1 MFYLYIRTNYW
12 YKQWNILKVGIFGE
26 DLKDGRN
33 QTYKTSEP
41 SEGYFVSIWEIN
53 EDEKDD
59 FDSFLKDE
67 LECKRYINPIK
78 PGGTEFYNNED
89 NKLEDFIEE
98 ILKSCIKYKKLNK
111 DEIDNIERK
120 TYNTKNNSIKLKD
133 DNNVKSPKLSIT
145 SDTKSNSVAKTV
157 NKNENEN
164 EYKYI
169 IPKDKFNERVV
180 NNLPITYFRDYD
192 CWLKFITACNY
203 LGFIDI
209 AKEKSQKYFDKKHGD
224 FESDFMK
231 NWNGIYKGNYKV
243 IEELY
248 QVVNCDDLL
257 LYRYK
262 PTLKNIVKPDEYIHI
277 EKLSNKLD
285 IQQNIYNRECYVIKS
300 DTGTGKS
307 YLARKVINELNQQ
320 YDINFISIVSRVGL
334 AQEQYKDLLK
344 DKLFV
349 KYYRD
354 IIFKEGMNLVTTIDS
369 LLKLERVKDWSKY
382 FIFVDEI
389 NSLLKHLWL
398 FHSLNNRSRII
409 ELLIKILSECRGF
422 YLADADI
429 SDEVFDFLN
438 YVKCENMHFIENTYK
453 HNNTIEVQEVDS
465 METIVDMIKQ
475 EKKFLLCCD
484 TKSNAQAVYQKL
496 KDKFPQCQ
504 VYTQEDKLEG
514 DFSDIECLIISPKVI
529 YGQDSNLDRN
539 VYCIYEGSS
548 IDSEAMKQ
556 QICRERKIK
565 KVFIHFTSLKKQAHH
580 RKYETLQDC
589 ILSKTQEQEQEK
601 IIEKLFGVNGYCE
614 ELLDIYIDLYNKFE
628 YHIDCL
634 KSNLRLHLFR
644 ILKNHG
650 FVVKTMDDVKRTNIC
665 PSKMKKLKAEHRE
678 LLYNYEN
685 EEVKEYIIKN
695 LGAICYEDREY
706 IESILHI
713 FRNKHIPYIHNIKHY
728 LKLFSKTKKQLGDK
742 YKCLELDDAPEIT
755 EEDALEKYYKVSGKS
770 AFNINKVNDDITT
783 KFYFLDLFKNDLDYK
798 INDETNEVMINE
810 NWSKPEMKELFKQV
824 MSNIIGK
831 KVSEKCE
838 GYELTKDFY
847 SMYSN
852 IFPKLYYTKQK
863 KGKKRGDKSTQK
875 YYYKDKH
882 TLLPIVS
889 KMIEHDGYECDDSI
903 LTKAI
908 NNII

>member
-1 MFYLYIRTNYW
+1 MIYVYTRTNDW
-12 YKQWNILKVGIFGE
+12 YKKENVLKVGIFGE
-26 DLKDGRN
+26 KQKYARN
-33 QTYKTSEP
+33 QTYKTCEL
-41 SEGYFVSIWEIN
+41 SEGYFQNIWEIDN
-53 EDEKDD
+53 IAWDTAERSE
-59 FDSFLKDE
+59 FDQFLKAE
-67 LECKRYINPIK
+67 LYCKRYIDPK
-78 PGGTEFYNNED
+78 RPGGTEFYKNED
-89 NKLEDFIEE
+89 NNLEDDIDKIFE
-98 ILKSCIKYKKLNK
+98 IHKTKYKNKKLNK
-111 DEIDNIERK
+111 NEIDNIERK

-133 DNNVKSPKLSIT
+133 DNNGKSPKLSIT
-145 SDTKSNSVAKTV
+145 SYTKSNLVAKTV

-285 IQQNIYNRECYVIKS
+285 IQQNIYNGECYVIKS

-320 YDINFISIVSRVGL
+320 NDINFISIVSRVGL

-349 KYYRD
+349 NYYRD

-398 FHSLNNRSRII
+398 FPSLNNKSKII
-409 ELLIKILSECRGF
+409 ELLIKILRECRGF

-429 SDEVFDFLN
+429 SDKVFDFLN
-438 YVKCENMHFIENTYK
+438 YVKRGNTHFIENTYK

-475 EKKFLLCCD
+475 EEKFLLCCD
-484 TKSNAQAVYQKL
+484 TASNAHAVYQKL
-496 KDKFPQCQ
+496 KDTFPQCQ
-504 VYTQEDKLEG
+504 VYTQENKIEG

-529 YGQDSNLDRN
+529 YGQNSNLDRN
-539 VYCIYEGSS
+539 VYCIYDGSS

-556 QICRERKIK
+556 QMCRERKIK
-565 KVFIHFTSLKKQAHH
+565 KVFIHFTSLKKQAKDKA
-580 RKYETLQDC
+580 KYKTLQDC
-589 ILSKTQEQEQEK
+589 ISKTQEQEK
-601 IIEKLFGVNGYCE
+601 FIEKFFGVNGYCE
-614 ELLDIYIDLYNKFE
+614 ELLYIYIDLYNKFE
-628 YHIDCL
+628 YHKDCL
-634 KSNLRLHLFR
+634 ESNLRLHLFR

-650 FVVKTMDDVKRTNIC
+650 FVVKTLDVVKRSNIS
-665 PSKMKKLKAEHRE
+665 PSKMKKLKTEHRE
-678 LLYNYEN
+678 MLYRYETK
-685 EEVKEYIIKN
+685 EVNEYIIKN
-695 LGAICYEDREY
+695 LGATCYEDREY

-713 FRNKHIPYIHNIKHY
+713 FRNKHIPDIHNIKHY
-728 LKLFSKTKKQLGDK
+728 L
-742 YKCLELDDAPEIT
+742 YKCLELYDDPELT
-755 EEDALEKYYKVSGKS
+755 EEDALEKYSEILKIKVSVKS
-770 AFNINKVNDDITT
+770 AFNINKVNDDT
-783 KFYFLDLFKNDLDYK
+783 KFYFLYFFKNDLDYK

-810 NWSKPEMKELFKQV
+810 NWSKPETKELFKKV
-824 MSNIIGK
+824 MANIIGK

-838 GYELTKDFY
+838 GYELTKDMY
-847 SMYSN
+847 SMYSH
-852 IFPKLYYTKQK
+852 IFPALYYSKQV
-863 KGKKRGDKSTQK
+863 KGNRKRKEPSTQK

-889 KMIEHDGYECDDSI
+889 KMIEHDGYEYDDSI